1 MRRREAEEVG
11 NIVPQLLREIGLET
25 PLNEWRAVEA
35 WPEIVGK
42 RVAAATDSVRI
53 YNQVMY
59 VKICS
64 AAMRNNMFMQR
75 SQLVKKINEYVKTT
89 VISDIIFR

>member
-11 NIVPQLLREIGLET
+11 DIVPQLLREIGLET

-35 WPEIVGK
+35 WPEVAGK
-42 RVAAATDSVRI
+42 RAAAATESVRI
-53 YNQVMY
+53 YNQVMF
-59 VKICS
+59 VKIRS

-75 SQLVKKINEYVKTT
+75 GQLVKKINEYVKAT
-89 VISDIIFR
+89 VINDIIFR

>member
-42 RVAAATDSVRI
+42 RVAATTDSVRI

-59 VKICS
+59 VKIRS